1 MCCRCEMTWMSTP
14 SIMFE
19 LYPTVEVILFY
30 LYCWIV
36 SFGWNPI
43 HTVMT
48 EKISGCCTQ
57 KESHMDHMLQKDVQ
71 LRSISPG
78 EPWSGSRNVS
88 HSDRND
94 QSLAER
100 NLAELKI
107 VWGRGRT
114 FKRCTGEKEKRLMHR
129 SIHIQICYRTPVIYM
144 HALLVMRYPW
154 EPVMLWNIWNIR
166 LTSKF
171 QQLGTL
177 CITKW
182 ELY

>member
-1 MCCRCEMTWMSTP
+1 MTWMSTP

-30 LYCWIV
+30 LYCWIHCQ
-36 SFGWNPI
+36 SWQ
-43 HTVMT
+43 
-48 EKISGCCTQ
+48 ISGCCTQ

-71 LRSISPG
+71 LRRISPG

-171 QQLGTL
+171 QQRGTL